1 MKQRFLLSLLFVCS
15 LAVTTQAQIRKGA
28 TWLGGQAGYS
38 HTSEEAGPSSSKNT
52 QSNFS
57 ISPAVGKAV
66 KDNLIVGISASY
78 AHGKSKSGAAVM
90 SKYNSYGGGVFVRKY
105 IPVIDRL
112 YIYGDASAFF
122 STSRTNQEYSTTDRI
137 KTLNVGIGI
146 TPGLSYAV
154 TNNLQI
160 ETGVSSLFS
169 TMYEKRTQKQGG
181 SEAKYDS
188 FHTGVFLDNKSQL
201 YIGFRFLLNK
211 KA

>member
-28 TWLGGQAGYS
+28 TWLGGQAGYR
-38 HTSEEAGPSSSKNT
+38 HTSEETSSSSKNI
-52 QSNFS
+52 QSTFN

-78 AHGKSKSGAAVM
+78 THGKNKSGAAVM

-105 IPVIDRL
+105 VPVIDRL
-112 YIYGDASAFF
+112 YIFGDASAFF
-122 STSRTNQEYSTTDRI
+122 STSRTNQDYSTTDRI
-137 KTLNVGIGI
+137 KAWNAGIGI
-146 TPGLSYAV
+146 TPGLSYTV
-154 TNNLQI
+154 TNKFQI

-169 TMYEKRTQKQGG
+169 TMYEKRTLKQGG
-181 SEAKYDS
+181 SEAKSDS
-188 FHTGVFLDNKSQL
+188 FNTGVFLDNKSQV
-201 YIGFRFLLNK
+201 YIGFRILLNK